1 MKKVCIAGYGA
12 IGPIHAMALEK
23 TAQGR
28 LYGVCDIDPARRRA
42 CRERH
47 GAVEYADFDAML
59 QDEEIQSVHICTPHY
74 LHYEMIRKALAAGK
88 DVVAEKPLVRTRQ
101 EWEELQRL
109 PGAERICVVLQ
120 NRLNPCVQRMRE
132 QVRSGQLGA
141 VKAVRGILTWNR
153 DRAYY
158 ESAAWRGRWATE
170 GGGLLINQAVHTL
183 DFFSYIVGDVCGVR
197 THMCN
202 HTLEGVIEVED
213 TLAAHLKLRCP
224 SPRLR
229 DASLQSAEGA
239 RGAGRNGCEPGLSA
253 GQKPGVCRENRQEI
267 LGSGGSGEDE
277 EWVRGVFFATNGY
290 GENSAPFFEIS
301 FEKGTARYMDQKL
314 WINGALSAEDVPAAA
329 GKDYWGSGHE
339 RLMQRYYD
347 EGRYFTIEDAANT
360 METMFAMYEDAF
372 PDKYPATF

>member
-23 TAQGR
+23 TAKGR

-42 CRERH
+42 CRERY
-47 GAVEYADFDAML
+47 GTVEYEDFDVML

-101 EWEELQRL
+101 EWEQLQRL
-109 PGAERICVVLQ
+109 PGADRICVVLQ
-120 NRLNPCVQRMRE
+120 NRLNPCIQKMRE
-132 QVRSGQLGA
+132 LVQSGRLGA

-158 ESAAWRGRWATE
+158 ESADWRGRWKTE

-183 DFFSYIVGDVCGVR
+183 DFFSYVAGDIVSVR
-197 THMCN
+197 TDMCN
-202 HTLEGVIEVED
+202 HTLEGVIQVED
-213 TLAAHLKLRCP
+213 TLAAHLELRCP
-224 SPRLR
+224 SAGLSEGGM
-229 DASLQSAEGA
+229 DVEQNACASDSPGGREKDGSAE
-239 RGAGRNGCEPGLSA
+239 EKKSA
-253 GQKPGVCRENRQEI
+253 GDMAGLEK
-267 LGSGGSGEDE
+267 DAKH
-277 EWVRGVFFATNGY
+277 VRGVFFATNGY

-301 FEKGTARYMDQKL
+301 FERGIARYMDQKL
-314 WINGALSAEDVPAAA
+314 WINGELAAEDVPAAA

-339 RLMQRYYD
+339 RLIKRYYD
-347 EGRYFTIEDAANT
+347 EGHYFTIHDAANT

-372 PDKYPATF
+372 SESYSAVL

>member
-1 MKKVCIAGYGA
+1 MKNACIVGYGA

-42 CRERH
+42 CRERY

-59 QDEEIQSVHICTPHY
+59 RDEEVASVHICTPHH

-88 DVVAEKPLVRTRQ
+88 DVVAEKPLVRTRE

-132 QVRSGQLGA
+132 LVRSGELGA

-158 ESAAWRGRWATE
+158 ESAGWRGKWETE

-183 DFFSYIVGDVCGVR
+183 DFFSYIAGDVCSVR
-197 THMCN
+197 ADMCN

-213 TLAAHLKLRCP
+213 TLAAHLELSCP
-224 SPRLR
+224 PSEPDSLPPKSDVLSPRL
-229 DASLQSAEGA
+229 SGE
-239 RGAGRNGCEPGLSA
+239 GAGRSVREPVLSR
-253 GQKPGVCRENRQEI
+253 CRRPD
-267 LGSGGSGEDE
+267 GAAHGGER
-277 EWVRGVFFATNGY
+277 VRGVFFATNGY

-301 FEKGTARYMDQKL
+301 FEKGIARYTDQKL
-314 WINGALSAEDVPAAA
+314 WINGTLAAEDVPAAA

-347 EGRYFTIEDAANT
+347 EGRYFTVADAANT
-360 METMFAMYEDAF
+360 METMFAIYEDAF
-372 PDKYPATF
+372 PGRYPA